1 MDLNHLFSAD
11 ETDEHNHCSTMLSF
25 KQDVNFF
32 RGGLTLVLL
41 LENMQNNILMLFA
54 QFQ

>member
-1 MDLNHLFSAD
+1 MDLNHLLSAD
-11 ETDEHNHCSTMLSF
+11 ETDEQNHCSTMLNF

-32 RGGLTLVLL
+32 QGDLKPELL
-41 LENMQNNILMLFA
+41 LKNTQSSILMLFA